1 MNVMIKDDGGIC
13 ISDPLC
19 NILMRQLTYDPYAPM
34 PATWC
39 YKPREELL
47 SAVPMG
53 PKADVYSWA
62 SVAYEVSGAR
72 QRA

>member
-19 NILMRQLTYDPYAPM
+19 NILMRQLMYDPYVPT

-47 SAVPMG
+47 NPIPMG

-62 SVAYEVSGAR
+62 SVVYEVSRAR
-72 QRA
+72 QLA